1 MSGRCQ
7 KNDRVVLS
15 GNSQRLPKLSAKA
28 FPGKEILTLSLC
40 ALLLLTSCGGNKQVR
55 FSSPF
60 REDDELTVN
69 VAFKVVE
76 KAYRIKPDR
85 RYLLA
90 LSNISQIITG
100 KPLEK
105 VEAAF
110 EDGAWHI
117 KAQKNEIATIKD
129 FPSFIDIV
137 ASLSKYARSLE
148 GEQGQHRFESNGK
161 SVLNHSKVFGGFD
174 TELDLVR
181 EEKNPNWTKSE
192 PPALDAAGKRSANDK
207 PAAIKISEKSKLPE
221 ISRTPPKAK
230 DVVVTETFDDN
241 PAQHDPVDQLLLDYS
256 PRSLFKAVAAIN
268 TQWKSDGGSCQLID
282 QAATALTGLAFQTYD
297 RAGTGDD
304 LFAQALAFA
313 SLSRRYETPNA
324 RRNQVRLAEA
334 MGYRVDAKNLAAD
347 LPEEDPLH
355 MFIWWQAQTVGAAVE
370 QGLNSNESK
379 FLYVKKLAIQENLL
393 RLKEYCKNRF
403 DKNAPL
409 SLSVIGC
416 VQPLA
421 ERDNLTPDTWL
432 FEDIFFSE
440 LKAVTGKSIDSHD
453 KFFVLLEKYLKDT
466 AGMKKE
472 GLIPDSVISS
482 FYRTFAYS
490 YVLDYLQPANGS
502 YTEKEAEKLLEE
514 RFGKPGATVIGAS
527 ICALAHSIL
536 DSRTGHY
543 QVAKLLGNAIGPKD
557 LGDYPRFIAFDEAAR
572 WFANGE
578 PKLISA
584 GKTIFENIDSRPENR
599 FRIAKITHNELLH
612 PLLARRINS
621 LALDADADGIL
632 SVEAAL
638 QSTDQMHLRR
648 IADNKI
654 GVPSLRAKAM
664 AALSALTGSNDS
676 GSKDMYVDRIEEL
689 VEHTPG
695 NIEVL
700 RQYVQSSILAGSTA
714 VAIENTKRWMDK
726 SSGYS
731 KQLKLAK
738 KLLAS
743 LYYSN
748 GNPDEAATLLDGQVD
763 NKVDIQIAETYV
775 NALTQKGHEAKA
787 DAYADSYYAANRLS
801 PAALALK
808 VQVYWKKHAYTEA
821 ALALKGYPWFIKEE
835 IWRHE
840 IYPAF
845 KRTLAGFPEESKSA
859 VRALAKE
866 GFSETTNIGELAHSF
881 SQFGRNDTGF
891 NILNAVL
898 TSSFS
903 GHELN
908 YLNLSTLAYTFLEAS
923 ESPQIALKWIQEK
936 VPPQFFTPMAMFA
949 FQNGAYDL
957 LWKLIPENPQGIGS
971 EYVWLT
977 RAASMPMQKGINR
990 EANRL
995 LIKHYAKND
1004 QDALFQIGK
1013 CLIGA
1018 LDYRTMLDKRINVR
1032 ELCDLSYF
1040 LGSREAYLGDQAQ
1053 AAKWYHLALETG
1065 VNKASESARN
1075 AEAIRRLTEYYPGW
1089 AERE

>member
-1 MSGRCQ
+1 MIARCQ
-7 KNDRVVLS
+7 KIDS
-15 GNSQRLPKLSAKA
+15 GPREISRRAPKRANRKDS
-28 FPGKEILTLSLC
+28 GGQILALSLA
-40 ALLLLTSCGGNKQVR
+40 ALLMLTSCGGNKQVR

-60 REDDELTVN
+60 REDDELTAN
-69 VAFKVVE
+69 IAFKVVE

-90 LSNISQIITG
+90 LSNISQIVTG

-105 VEAAF
+105 IEAVF
-110 EDGAWHI
+110 QSGAWHI
-117 KAQKNEIATIKD
+117 KSEKKDITTIKD
-129 FPSFIDIV
+129 FPTFIDIV

-148 GEQGQHRFESNGK
+148 GDQGQHRFGSNGK
-161 SVLNHSKVFGGFD
+161 SVLNHAKVFGGFE

-181 EEKNPNWTKSE
+181 EEKNPNWTKNE
-192 PPALDAAGKRSANDK
+192 PPALEAVVKNAADDK
-207 PAAIKISEKSKLPE
+207 TALAKFPAEAKVAATSKVEPE
-221 ISRTPPKAK
+221 ARGTGAA
-230 DVVVTETFDDN
+230 ETFDDN
-241 PAQHDPVDQLLLDYS
+241 PTQQDPIDQLLLQYS
-256 PRSLFKAVAAIN
+256 PRSLFKALTAIN
-268 TQWKSDGGSCQLID
+268 AEWKRNGGSCQLID
-282 QAATALTGLAFQTYD
+282 QAATGLTGLAFQTYD

-324 RRNQVRLAEA
+324 KRNQVRLAEA
-334 MGYRVDAKNLAAD
+334 MGYRVEAKNLAAE
-347 LPEEDPLH
+347 LPEEDPLR
-355 MFIWWQAQTVGAAVE
+355 MYIWWQAQTVGAAVE

-379 FLYVKKLAIQENLL
+379 FLYVKKLAVQENLL
-393 RLKEYCKNRF
+393 RLREYCKNRF
-403 DKNAPL
+403 DKNAPM
-409 SLSVIGC
+409 SLSVFGC

-421 ERDNLTPDTWL
+421 QSDNLTPETWL

-440 LKAVTGKSIDSHD
+440 LKAVTGKSIDTHES
-453 KFFVLLEKYLKDT
+453 FFALLEKYLQDSKD
-466 AGMKKE
+466 KKGE
-472 GLIPDSVISS
+472 NLIPESVVSD

-490 YVLDYLQPANGS
+490 YVLDYLQPQNGS
-502 YTEKEAEKLLEE
+502 YTEKEAEKRLEE
-514 RFGKPGATVIGAS
+514 RFGKPGASDIGAS
-527 ICALAHSIL
+527 ICVLSHNIL

-557 LGDYPRFIAFDEAAR
+557 LGDYPRFLAFDEAAR
-572 WFANGE
+572 WFANGD

-612 PLLARRINS
+612 PLLANQLNS
-621 LALDADADGIL
+621 LALAADADGSF
-632 SVEAAL
+632 SVAAAE
-638 QSTDQMHLRR
+638 QNTDQMHLRR

-654 GVPSLRAKAM
+654 GVPSRRAKAM
-664 AALSALTGSNDS
+664 AALSAFTGRNDS

-714 VAIENTKRWMDK
+714 IAIENTRRWIDK
-726 SSGYS
+726 SSGYA
-731 KQLKLAK
+731 KQIKLAK
-738 KLLAS
+738 QLLAA
-743 LYYSN
+743 LYFSN
-748 GNPDEAATLLDGQVD
+748 GNPDETMKLLDGQVD
-763 NKVDIQIAETYV
+763 NKVDIEIAETYV
-775 NALTQKGHEAKA
+775 NALAQKGREAKA
-787 DAYADSYYAANRLS
+787 EAFADSYYAANRLS

-808 VQVYWKKHAYTEA
+808 TQVFWKKHEFTEA
-821 ALALKGYPWFIKEE
+821 ALVLKGYPWFLKEE
-835 IWRHE
+835 IWRQE
-840 IYPAF
+840 IYPSF
-845 KRTLAGFPEESKSA
+845 KRTLAGFPEESKNA

-881 SQFGRNDTGF
+881 SLNGRADTGF
-891 NILNAVL
+891 NILNSVL

-908 YLNLSTLAYTFLEAS
+908 YLNLSTLAYTFLQAS
-923 ESPQIALKWIQEK
+923 ENQQIALKWIQER

-957 LWKLIPENPQGIGS
+957 VWKLIPENPQGIGS

-977 RAASMPMQKGINR
+977 RAAAMPMQKGIDR
-990 EANRL
+990 DANRL
-995 LIKHYAKND
+995 LIQHYAKND
-1004 QDALFQIGK
+1004 DDALFLIGK

-1018 LDYRTMLDKRINVR
+1018 LDYKTMLDKRINVR

-1053 AAKWYHLALETG
+1053 AAQWYHLALETG

-1075 AEAIRRLTEYYPGW
+1075 AEAIRRLTDYYPDW
-1089 AERE
+1089 TDRK